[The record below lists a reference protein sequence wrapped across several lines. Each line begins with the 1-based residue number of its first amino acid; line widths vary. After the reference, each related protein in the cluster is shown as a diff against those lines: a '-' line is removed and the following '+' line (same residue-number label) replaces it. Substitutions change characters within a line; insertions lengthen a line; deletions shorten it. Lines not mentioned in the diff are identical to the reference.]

1 MAKLQGGPVSV
12 IVTLCEPT
20 VIAPVRVGELLFE
33 ATVKPALP
41 SPVPCCPKSMTIQ
54 LTVEAA
60 VLTQVLELAT
70 IFTTPAPPAI
80 GKDEGEAVRVKVQ
93 FCAPRTPA
101 KTRKQKT
108 RRSEGTRGA
117 KRFTPRARLRFS
129 S

>member
-1 MAKLQGGPVSV
+1 MAKLQGGPVCV

-80 GKDEGEAVRVKVQ
+80 GKDEGEAVRVKAQ
-93 FCAPRTPA
+93 FCPFNTPA
-101 KTRKQKT
+101 RARKPRAKHQ
-108 RRSEGTRGA
+108 GTRVA
-117 KRFTPRARLRFS
+117 K
-129 S
+129 

>member
-1 MAKLQGGPVSV
+1 MAKLQGGPLSV
-12 IVTLCEPT
+12 FATLFEAK
-20 VIAPVRVGELLFE
+20 VIATVRVGELLFA

-80 GKDEGEAVRVKVQ
+80 GKDAGVAVRVKVQ
-93 FCAPRTPA
+93 VCAFNT
-101 KTRKQKT
+101 
-108 RRSEGTRGA
+108 
-117 KRFTPRARLRFS
+117 
-129 S
+129 